1 MGKKQQPEALQL
13 VEMLAAEKWQS
24 SVTVVSSARENTAS
38 KRQAI
43 TPLKGGHYNWKGQ
56 PERLVYMGTTR
67 YPGDR
72 RTWHRFAKV
81 ETPNVWWLEVLTS
94 ELVMLEETKGPK

>member
-43 TPLKGGHYNWKGQ
+43 TPLKGGHYNWIGQ
-56 PERLVYMGTTR
+56 PERLVYMGAKR
-67 YPGDR
+67 YPGDP
-72 RTWHRFAKV
+72 RTWHQFAKV
-81 ETPNVWWLEVLTS
+81 ETPEVCWSEVLTADLAS
-94 ELVMLEETKGPK
+94 FEETDAQS

>member
-43 TPLKGGHYNWKGQ
+43 TPLKGGLYNWKGQ
-56 PERLVYMGTTR
+56 PERLVYMGTRR
-67 YPGDR
+67 YPGSQS
-72 RTWHRFAKV
+72 TWHQFAKV
-81 ETPNVWWLEVLTS
+81 EAPHMCWSEVLTS
-94 ELVMLEETKGPK
+94 ELAMIEETKDAQ

>member
-38 KRQAI
+38 KRQAL
-43 TPLKGGHYNWKGQ
+43 TPAIGGLYSWKGQ
-56 PERLVYMGTTR
+56 PERLVYMGAKR
-67 YPGDR
+67 YPGDP
-72 RTWHRFAKV
+72 RTWHQFAKV
-81 ETPNVWWLEVLTS
+81 ETPEVCWSEVLTADLAS
-94 ELVMLEETKGPK
+94 FEETKGTK

>member
-24 SVTVVSSARENTAS
+24 SVTVVSPARENPAS

-43 TPLKGGHYNWKGQ
+43 TPLKGGHYN
-56 PERLVYMGTTR
+56 
-67 YPGDR
+67 
-72 RTWHRFAKV
+72 
-81 ETPNVWWLEVLTS
+81 
-94 ELVMLEETKGPK
+94 